1 MTDKIFEDDM
11 SDEANKTKVDE
22 LTLLKERADL
32 MGIKYHPSIGLATLK
47 EKVNSALSGAEEE
60 EEVTVNEE
68 TPEQK
73 RARLIAEATKLIR
86 IRLTCMDPNKKGWT
100 GEIFTV
106 SNDIVGTVRKFVPF
120 NAENGY
126 HVPNIIYKHLKR
138 KKRQEFRTIKTRK
151 GMDIKQ
157 GYLVPAFAIEVL
169 PPLTPAELKDLAQR
183 QAMNHSIDNV

>member
-1 MTDKIFEDDM
+1 MTDKIFEDDVPI
-11 SDEANKTKVDE
+11 ETNETEVDE
-22 LTLLKERADL
+22 LTLLKKRADL
-32 MGIKYHPSIGLATLK
+32 MGIKYHHSIGLATLK

-68 TPEQK
+68 TPGQK

-86 IRLTCMDPNKKGWT
+86 IRLTCMDPNKKGWA

-169 PPLTPAELKDLAQR
+169 PPLTPTELKELAQR
-183 QAMNHSIDNV
+183 QALNRSIDNV

>member
-11 SDEANKTKVDE
+11 SDEANETKVDE

-120 NAENGY
+120 NAEKGY

-169 PPLTPAELKDLAQR
+169 PPLTPTELKDLAQR
-183 QAMNHSIDNV
+183 QAMNRSIDNV

>member
-47 EKVNSALSGAEEE
+47 EKVNSALSGTEEE

-120 NAENGY
+120 NAEKGY

-169 PPLTPAELKDLAQR
+169 PPLTPTELKDLAQR
-183 QAMNHSIDNV
+183 QAMNRSIDNV

>member
-11 SDEANKTKVDE
+11 SDEANETKVDE

-169 PPLTPAELKDLAQR
+169 PPLTPTELKDLAQR

>member
-11 SDEANKTKVDE
+11 SDEANETKVDE

>member
-11 SDEANKTKVDE
+11 SDEANETKVDE

-120 NAENGY
+120 NAEKGY

>member
-1 MTDKIFEDDM
+1 MCS
-11 SDEANKTKVDE
+11 SD
-22 LTLLKERADL
+22 L
-32 MGIKYHPSIGLATLK
+32 
-47 EKVNSALSGAEEE
+47 
-60 EEVTVNEE
+60 E

-120 NAENGY
+120 NAEKGY

-169 PPLTPAELKDLAQR
+169 PPLTHTELKDLAQR
-183 QAMNHSIDNV
+183 QAMNRSIDNV